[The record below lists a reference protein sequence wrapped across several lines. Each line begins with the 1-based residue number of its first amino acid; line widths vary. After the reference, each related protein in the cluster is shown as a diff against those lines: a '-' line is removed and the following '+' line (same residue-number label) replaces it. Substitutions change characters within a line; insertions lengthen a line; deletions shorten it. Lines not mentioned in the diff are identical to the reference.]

1 MNTLA
6 ELPIGEEALIVKTLG
21 HGGFRHRIMELGFV
35 RGEKVKALKN
45 APLQDPIEY
54 EIMGSH
60 VSLRRREAENIEIVP
75 LSEKE
80 HQDFDFHG
88 TLEEHIQHE
97 FDILS
102 KTITVALV
110 GNPNCGKTSFFN
122 YASGE
127 REKVGNYGGVTVDA
141 KIGTFKHKD
150 YTIHLVD
157 LPGTYSLTEYS
168 PEELYVRQYLD
179 NEQVDL
185 VLNIVNAG
193 NLERNLYLTTQLIDR
208 NQPMVMALNMYD
220 ELEQSGD
227 KLDYHTLATLLGF
240 PIVPV
245 IARTGW
251 GIDDVLEAIV
261 KVYEGKAEETKH
273 IHIRYSELIENAIE
287 AMKPLLVNQ
296 EEHPRYVALKMLEND
311 KTMLQ
316 QINQSAQKEQ
326 LLAIADKYRKQL
338 QQNYGEDISTIIS
351 DEKYGFIRGAL
362 SETLVQNKEQE
373 KKQIGYS
380 LDKILTNR
388 WLGFPILIFFLLL
401 MFEITFDLGGLLQD
415 WIEIGINKLS
425 AFTRSTLQ
433 DGMLTDLLVDGV
445 IQGAGAVLVFVPQ
458 ILILFFFIA
467 ILEDTGYMARA
478 AFIMDRVM
486 HRMGLHG
493 KSFIP
498 YIVGLGCTVPAV
510 LSARTLENPRDR
522 ILTIITLPFVSC
534 SARLPVYLVLIAAFF
549 PHHQAFILLSIYL
562 IGLVF
567 AIITSLIVG
576 EIKMKKENNPFVMEL
591 PPYRIPTL
599 RNATIHMWDKA
610 KEWLKRVSTIVLLAS
625 IIIWALGYFP
635 RHNELSEKEQL
646 EASYLG
652 KIGHIIEPVFKPM
665 GLEWRAGV
673 SLIAGCAAKEV
684 IASSMAVLYGV
695 DDINPEENNEPLA
708 QKLRSLKDSN
718 GNSVYS
724 AFSAFA
730 MMLFV
735 LLYFPCVSTLATIKS
750 EIGAGW
756 MWFTLLY
763 STILA
768 WVAATVFYQIAILF

>member
-1 MNTLA
+1 MTTLA
-6 ELPIGEEALIVKTLG
+6 DLQIGEEALIVKTLG
-21 HGGFRHRIMELGFV
+21 QGGFRHRIMELGFV

-88 TLEEHIQHE
+88 TLEEHIRHE
-97 FDILS
+97 FNELS
-102 KTITVALV
+102 RTITVALV

-122 YASGE
+122 YAAGM

-168 PEELYVRQYLD
+168 PEEMYVRDYLD
-179 NEQVDL
+179 NQPTDL

-193 NLERNLYLTTQLIDR
+193 NLERNLFLTTQLIDR
-208 NQPMVMALNMYD
+208 NQPMVMALNMWD
-220 ELEQSGD
+220 ELQQSGD
-227 KLDYHTLATLLGF
+227 TLDTDTLGKLLGF

-251 GIDDVLEAIV
+251 GIDHVLEAIV
-261 KVYEGKAEETKH
+261 SVYEGRAMETKH
-273 IHIRYSELIENAIE
+273 IHIRYSELIEQSIE
-287 AMKPLLVNQ
+287 AMRPYLNN
-296 EEHPRYVALKMLEND
+296 EIEHPRYVALKLLEAD
-311 KTMLQ
+311 KTTLNKVKD
-316 QINQSAQKEQ
+316 IPQ
-326 LLAIADKYRKQL
+326 LLTIAQEKRKL
-338 QQNYGEDISTIIS
+338 IEETYKEDISTIIS

-362 SETLVQNKEQE
+362 SETLSRNKEKE
-373 KKQIGYS
+373 KEQLGYS
-380 LDKILTNR
+380 LDKVLTNR
-388 WLGFPILIFFLLL
+388 WLGFPILILFLLL
-401 MFEITFDLGGLLQD
+401 MFEATFVFGGWLQDLIDSGIGLLSD
-415 WIEIGINKLS
+415 WVQ
-425 AFTRSTLQ
+425 TTLG

-445 IQGAGAVLVFVPQ
+445 IGGAGAVLVFVPQ

-478 AFIMDRVM
+478 AFIMDKLM

-549 PHHQAFILLSIYL
+549 PHHQALILLAIYL
-562 IGLVF
+562 IGLLF
-567 AIITSLIVG
+567 AILTSLIVG
-576 EIKMKKENNPFVMEL
+576 EVKMKKENNPFVMEL

-625 IIIWALGYFP
+625 VIIWALGYFP
-635 RHNELSEKEQL
+635 HHDDMSNTEQL
-646 EASYLG
+646 EVSYLG
-652 KIGHIIEPVFKPM
+652 KIGHTIEPVFRPM

-695 DDINPEENNEPLA
+695 DDTNPEEDNEPLA
-708 QKLRSLKDSN
+708 QKLAELTDDN
-718 GNSVYS
+718 GNLLYTPI
-724 AFSAFA
+724 AAFA

-735 LLYFPCVSTLATIKS
+735 LLYFPCISTLATIRS
-750 EIGAGW
+750 EIGRGW

-763 STILA
+763 STGLA
-768 WVAATVFYQIAILF
+768 WVVATVFYQIANLL

>member
-1 MNTLA
+1 MTTLA
-6 ELPIGEEALIVKTLG
+6 DLQIGEEALIVKTLG
-21 HGGFRHRIMELGFV
+21 QGGFRHRIMELGFV
-35 RGEKVKALKN
+35 RGERVKALKN

-88 TLEEHIQHE
+88 TLEEHIRHE
-97 FDILS
+97 FNELS
-102 KTITVALV
+102 RTITVALV

-122 YASGE
+122 YAAGM

-141 KIGTFKHKD
+141 KIGTFKYKD

-168 PEELYVRQYLD
+168 PEEMYVRDYLD
-179 NEQVDL
+179 NQPTDL

-193 NLERNLYLTTQLIDR
+193 NLERNLFLTTQLIDR
-208 NQPMVMALNMYD
+208 NQPMVMALNMWD
-220 ELEQSGD
+220 ELQQSGD
-227 KLDYHTLATLLGF
+227 TLDTDTLGKLLGF

-251 GIDDVLEAIV
+251 GIDHVLEAIV
-261 KVYEGKAEETKH
+261 SVYEGRAMETKH
-273 IHIRYSELIENAIE
+273 IHIRYSELIEQSIE
-287 AMKPLLVNQ
+287 AMRPYLNN
-296 EEHPRYVALKMLEND
+296 EIEHPRYVALKLLEAD
-311 KTMLQ
+311 KTTLNKVKD
-316 QINQSAQKEQ
+316 IPQ
-326 LLAIADKYRKQL
+326 LLTIAQEKRKL
-338 QQNYGEDISTIIS
+338 IEETYKEDISTIIS

-362 SETLVQNKEQE
+362 SETLSRNKEKE
-373 KKQIGYS
+373 KEQLGYS
-380 LDKILTNR
+380 LDKVLTNR
-388 WLGFPILIFFLLL
+388 WLGFPILILFLLL
-401 MFEITFDLGGLLQD
+401 MFEATFVFGGWLQDLIDSGIGLLSD
-415 WIEIGINKLS
+415 WVQ
-425 AFTRSTLQ
+425 TTLKA
-433 DGMLTDLLVDGV
+433 GMLTDLLVDGV
-445 IQGAGAVLVFVPQ
+445 IGGAGAVLVFVPQ

-478 AFIMDRVM
+478 AFIMDKLM

-549 PHHQAFILLSIYL
+549 PHHQALILLAIYL
-562 IGLVF
+562 IGLLF
-567 AIITSLIVG
+567 AILTSLIVG
-576 EIKMKKENNPFVMEL
+576 EVKMKKENNPFVMEL

-625 IIIWALGYFP
+625 VIIWALGYFP
-635 RHNELSEKEQL
+635 HHDDMSNTEQL
-646 EASYLG
+646 EVSYLG
-652 KIGHIIEPVFKPM
+652 KIGHTIEPVFRPM

-695 DDINPEENNEPLA
+695 DDTNPEEDNEPLA
-708 QKLRSLKDSN
+708 QKLAELTDDN
-718 GNSVYS
+718 GNLLYTPI
-724 AFSAFA
+724 AAFA

-735 LLYFPCVSTLATIKS
+735 LLYFPCISTLATIRS
-750 EIGAGW
+750 EIGRGW

-763 STILA
+763 STGLA
-768 WVAATVFYQIAILF
+768 WVVATVFYQIANLL

>member
-1 MNTLA
+1 MTTLA
-6 ELPIGEEALIVKTLG
+6 DLQIGEEALIVKTLG
-21 HGGFRHRIMELGFV
+21 QGGFRHRIMELGFV

-88 TLEEHIQHE
+88 TLEEHIRHE
-97 FDILS
+97 FNELS
-102 KTITVALV
+102 RTITVALV

-122 YASGE
+122 YAAGM

-141 KIGTFKHKD
+141 KIGTFKYKD

-168 PEELYVRQYLD
+168 PEEMYVRDYLD
-179 NEQVDL
+179 NQPTDL

-193 NLERNLYLTTQLIDR
+193 NLERNLFLTTQLIDR
-208 NQPMVMALNMYD
+208 NQPMVMALNMWD
-220 ELEQSGD
+220 ELQQSGD
-227 KLDYHTLATLLGF
+227 TLDTDTLGKLLGF

-251 GIDDVLEAIV
+251 GIDHVLEAIV
-261 KVYEGKAEETKH
+261 SVYEGRAMETKH
-273 IHIRYSELIENAIE
+273 IHIRYSELIEQSIE
-287 AMKPLLVNQ
+287 AMRPYLNN
-296 EEHPRYVALKMLEND
+296 EIEHPRYVALKLLEAD
-311 KTMLQ
+311 KTTLNKVKD
-316 QINQSAQKEQ
+316 IPQ
-326 LLAIADKYRKQL
+326 LLTIAQEKRKL
-338 QQNYGEDISTIIS
+338 IEETYKEDISTIIS

-362 SETLVQNKEQE
+362 SETLSRNKEKE
-373 KKQIGYS
+373 KEQLGYS
-380 LDKILTNR
+380 LDKVLTNR
-388 WLGFPILIFFLLL
+388 WLGFPILILFLLL
-401 MFEITFDLGGLLQD
+401 MFEATFVFGGWLQDLIDSGIGLLSD
-415 WIEIGINKLS
+415 WVQ
-425 AFTRSTLQ
+425 TTLKA
-433 DGMLTDLLVDGV
+433 GMLTDLLVDGV
-445 IQGAGAVLVFVPQ
+445 IGGAGAVLVFVPQ

-478 AFIMDRVM
+478 AFIMDKLM

-549 PHHQAFILLSIYL
+549 PHYQALILLAIYL
-562 IGLVF
+562 IGLLF
-567 AIITSLIVG
+567 AILTSLIVG
-576 EIKMKKENNPFVMEL
+576 EVKMKKENNPFVMEL

-625 IIIWALGYFP
+625 VIIWALGYFP
-635 RHNELSEKEQL
+635 HHDDMSNTEQL
-646 EASYLG
+646 EVSYLG
-652 KIGHIIEPVFKPM
+652 KIGHTIEPVFRPM

-695 DDINPEENNEPLA
+695 DDTNPEEDNEPLA
-708 QKLRSLKDSN
+708 QKLAELTDDN
-718 GNSVYS
+718 GNLLYTPI
-724 AFSAFA
+724 AAFA

-735 LLYFPCVSTLATIKS
+735 LLYFPCISTLATIRS
-750 EIGAGW
+750 EIGRGW

-763 STILA
+763 STGLA
-768 WVAATVFYQIAILF
+768 WVVATVFYQIANLF

>member
-1 MNTLA
+1 MTTLA
-6 ELPIGEEALIVKTLG
+6 DLQIGEEALIVKTLG
-21 HGGFRHRIMELGFV
+21 QGGFRHRIMELGFV

-88 TLEEHIQHE
+88 TLEEHIRHE
-97 FDILS
+97 FNELS
-102 KTITVALV
+102 RTITVALV

-122 YASGE
+122 YAAGM

-168 PEELYVRQYLD
+168 PEEMYVRDYLD
-179 NEQVDL
+179 NQPTDL

-193 NLERNLYLTTQLIDR
+193 NLERNLFLTTQLIDR
-208 NQPMVMALNMYD
+208 NQPMVMALNMWD
-220 ELEQSGD
+220 ELQQSGD
-227 KLDYHTLATLLGF
+227 TLDTDTLGKLLGF

-251 GIDDVLEAIV
+251 GIDHVLEAIV
-261 KVYEGKAEETKH
+261 SVYEGRAMETKH
-273 IHIRYSELIENAIE
+273 IHIRYSELIEQSIE
-287 AMKPLLVNQ
+287 AMRPYLNN
-296 EEHPRYVALKMLEND
+296 EIEHPRYVALKLLEAD
-311 KTMLQ
+311 KTTLNKVKD
-316 QINQSAQKEQ
+316 IPQ
-326 LLAIADKYRKQL
+326 LLTIAQEKRKL
-338 QQNYGEDISTIIS
+338 IEETYKEDISTIIS

-362 SETLVQNKEQE
+362 SETLSRNKEKE
-373 KKQIGYS
+373 KEQLGYS
-380 LDKILTNR
+380 LDKVLTNR
-388 WLGFPILIFFLLL
+388 WLGFPILILFLLL
-401 MFEITFDLGGLLQD
+401 MFEATFVFGGWLQDLIDSGIGLLSD
-415 WIEIGINKLS
+415 WVQ
-425 AFTRSTLQ
+425 TTLG

-445 IQGAGAVLVFVPQ
+445 IGGAGAVLVFVPQ

-478 AFIMDRVM
+478 AFIMDKLM

-549 PHHQAFILLSIYL
+549 PNHQALILLAIYL
-562 IGLVF
+562 IGLLF
-567 AIITSLIVG
+567 AILTSLIVG
-576 EIKMKKENNPFVMEL
+576 EVKMKKENNPFVMEL

-625 IIIWALGYFP
+625 VIIWALGYFP
-635 RHNELSEKEQL
+635 HHDDMSNTEQL
-646 EASYLG
+646 EVSYLG
-652 KIGHIIEPVFKPM
+652 KIGHTIEPVFRPM

-695 DDINPEENNEPLA
+695 DDTNPEEDNEPLA
-708 QKLRSLKDSN
+708 QKLAELTDDN
-718 GNSVYS
+718 GNLLYTPI
-724 AFSAFA
+724 AAFA

-735 LLYFPCVSTLATIKS
+735 LLYFPCISTLATIRS
-750 EIGAGW
+750 EIGRGW

-763 STILA
+763 STGLA
-768 WVAATVFYQIAILF
+768 WVVATVFYQIANLI

>member
-1 MNTLA
+1 MTTLA
-6 ELPIGEEALIVKTLG
+6 DLQIGEEALIVKTLG
-21 HGGFRHRIMELGFV
+21 QGGFRHRIMELGFV

-88 TLEEHIQHE
+88 TLEEHIRHE
-97 FDILS
+97 FNELS
-102 KTITVALV
+102 RTITVALV

-122 YASGE
+122 YAAGM

-141 KIGTFKHKD
+141 KIGTFKYKD

-168 PEELYVRQYLD
+168 PEEMYVRDYLD
-179 NEQVDL
+179 NQPTDL

-193 NLERNLYLTTQLIDR
+193 NLERNLFLTTQLIDR
-208 NQPMVMALNMYD
+208 NQPMVMALNMWD
-220 ELEQSGD
+220 ELQQSGD
-227 KLDYHTLATLLGF
+227 TLDTDTLGKLLGF

-251 GIDDVLEAIV
+251 GIDHVLEAIV
-261 KVYEGKAEETKH
+261 SVYEGRAMETKH
-273 IHIRYSELIENAIE
+273 IHIRYSELIEQSIE
-287 AMKPLLVNQ
+287 AMRPYLNN
-296 EEHPRYVALKMLEND
+296 EIEHPRYVALKLLEAD
-311 KTMLQ
+311 KTTLNKVKD
-316 QINQSAQKEQ
+316 IPQ
-326 LLAIADKYRKQL
+326 LLTIAQEKRKL
-338 QQNYGEDISTIIS
+338 IEETYKEDISTIIS

-362 SETLVQNKEQE
+362 SETLSRNKEKE
-373 KKQIGYS
+373 KEQLGYS

-388 WLGFPILIFFLLL
+388 WLGFPILILFLLL
-401 MFEITFDLGGLLQD
+401 MFEATFVFGGWLQDLIDSGIGLLSD
-415 WIEIGINKLS
+415 WVQ
-425 AFTRSTLQ
+425 TTLG

-445 IQGAGAVLVFVPQ
+445 IGGAGAVLVFVPQ

-478 AFIMDRVM
+478 AFIMDKLM

-549 PHHQAFILLSIYL
+549 PHHQALILLAIYL
-562 IGLVF
+562 IGLLF
-567 AIITSLIVG
+567 AILTSLIVG
-576 EIKMKKENNPFVMEL
+576 EVKMKKENNPFVMEL

-625 IIIWALGYFP
+625 VIIWALGYFP
-635 RHNELSEKEQL
+635 HHDDMSNTEQL
-646 EASYLG
+646 EVSYLG
-652 KIGHIIEPVFKPM
+652 KIGHTIEPVFRPM

-695 DDINPEENNEPLA
+695 DDTNPEEDNEPLA
-708 QKLRSLKDSN
+708 QKLAELTDDN
-718 GNSVYS
+718 GNLLYTPI
-724 AFSAFA
+724 AAFA

-735 LLYFPCVSTLATIKS
+735 LLYFPCISTLATIRS
-750 EIGAGW
+750 EIGRGW

-763 STILA
+763 STGLA
-768 WVAATVFYQIAILF
+768 WVVATVFYQIANLL

>member
-1 MNTLA
+1 MTTLA
-6 ELPIGEEALIVKTLG
+6 DLQIGEEALIVKTLG
-21 HGGFRHRIMELGFV
+21 QGGFRHRIMELGFV

-88 TLEEHIQHE
+88 TLEEHIRHE
-97 FDILS
+97 FNELS
-102 KTITVALV
+102 RTITVALV

-122 YASGE
+122 YAAGM

-141 KIGTFKHKD
+141 KIGTFKYKD

-168 PEELYVRQYLD
+168 PEEMYVRDYLD
-179 NEQVDL
+179 NQPTDL

-193 NLERNLYLTTQLIDR
+193 NLERNLFLTTQLIDR
-208 NQPMVMALNMYD
+208 NQPMVMALNMWD
-220 ELEQSGD
+220 ELQQSGD
-227 KLDYHTLATLLGF
+227 TLDTDTLGKLLGF

-251 GIDDVLEAIV
+251 GIDHVLEAIV
-261 KVYEGKAEETKH
+261 SVYEGRAMETKH
-273 IHIRYSELIENAIE
+273 IHIRYSELIEQSIE
-287 AMKPLLVNQ
+287 AMRPYLNN
-296 EEHPRYVALKMLEND
+296 EIEHPRYVALKLLEAD
-311 KTMLQ
+311 KTTLNKVKD
-316 QINQSAQKEQ
+316 IPQ
-326 LLAIADKYRKQL
+326 LLTIAQEKRKL
-338 QQNYGEDISTIIS
+338 IEEAYKEDISTIIS

-362 SETLVQNKEQE
+362 SETLSRNKEKE
-373 KKQIGYS
+373 KEQLGYS
-380 LDKILTNR
+380 LDKVLTNR
-388 WLGFPILIFFLLL
+388 WLGFPILILFLLL
-401 MFEITFDLGGLLQD
+401 MFEATFVFGGWLQDLIDSGIGLLSD
-415 WIEIGINKLS
+415 WVQ
-425 AFTRSTLQ
+425 TTLG

-445 IQGAGAVLVFVPQ
+445 IGGAGAVLVFVPQ

-478 AFIMDRVM
+478 AFIMDKLM

-549 PHHQAFILLSIYL
+549 PHHQALILLAIYL
-562 IGLVF
+562 IGLLF
-567 AIITSLIVG
+567 AILTSLIVG
-576 EIKMKKENNPFVMEL
+576 EVKMKKENNPFVMEL

-625 IIIWALGYFP
+625 VIIWALGYFP
-635 RHNELSEKEQL
+635 HHDDMSNTEQL
-646 EASYLG
+646 EVSYLG
-652 KIGHIIEPVFKPM
+652 KIGHTIEPVFRPM

-695 DDINPEENNEPLA
+695 DDTNPEEDNESLA
-708 QKLRSLKDSN
+708 QKLAELTDDN
-718 GNSVYS
+718 GNLLYTPI
-724 AFSAFA
+724 AAFA

-735 LLYFPCVSTLATIKS
+735 LLYFPCISTLATIRS
-750 EIGAGW
+750 EIGRGW

-763 STILA
+763 STGLA
-768 WVAATVFYQIAILF
+768 WVVATVFYQIANLI

>member
-1 MNTLA
+1 MTTLA
-6 ELPIGEEALIVKTLG
+6 DLQIGEEALIVKTLG
-21 HGGFRHRIMELGFV
+21 QGGFRHRIMELGFV

-88 TLEEHIQHE
+88 TLEEHIRHE
-97 FDILS
+97 FNELS
-102 KTITVALV
+102 RTITVALV

-122 YASGE
+122 YAAGMH
-127 REKVGNYGGVTVDA
+127 EKVGNYGGVTVDA

-168 PEELYVRQYLD
+168 PEEMYVRDYLD
-179 NEQVDL
+179 NQPTDL

-193 NLERNLYLTTQLIDR
+193 NLERNLFLTTQLIDR
-208 NQPMVMALNMYD
+208 NQPMVMALNMWD
-220 ELEQSGD
+220 ELQQSGD
-227 KLDYHTLATLLGF
+227 ALDTDTLGKLLGF

-251 GIDDVLEAIV
+251 GIDHVLEAIV
-261 KVYEGKAEETKH
+261 SVYEGRAMETKH
-273 IHIRYSELIENAIE
+273 IHIRYSELIEQSIE
-287 AMKPLLVNQ
+287 AMRPYLNN
-296 EEHPRYVALKMLEND
+296 EIEHPRYVALKLLEAD
-311 KTMLQ
+311 KTTLNKVKD
-316 QINQSAQKEQ
+316 IPQ
-326 LLAIADKYRKQL
+326 LLTIAQEKRKL
-338 QQNYGEDISTIIS
+338 IEETYKEDISTIIS

-362 SETLVQNKEQE
+362 SETLSRNKEKE
-373 KKQIGYS
+373 KEQLGYS

-388 WLGFPILIFFLLL
+388 WLGFPILILFLLL
-401 MFEITFDLGGLLQD
+401 MFEATFVFGGWLQNLIDSGIGLLSD
-415 WIEIGINKLS
+415 WVQ
-425 AFTRSTLQ
+425 TTLKA
-433 DGMLTDLLVDGV
+433 GMLTDLLVDGV
-445 IQGAGAVLVFVPQ
+445 IGGAGAVLVFVPQ

-478 AFIMDRVM
+478 AFIMDKLM

-549 PHHQAFILLSIYL
+549 PHHQALILLAIYL
-562 IGLVF
+562 IGLLF
-567 AIITSLIVG
+567 AILTSLIVG
-576 EIKMKKENNPFVMEL
+576 EVKMKKENNPFVMEL

-625 IIIWALGYFP
+625 VIIWALGYFP
-635 RHNELSEKEQL
+635 HHDDMSNTEQL
-646 EASYLG
+646 KVSYLG
-652 KIGHIIEPVFKPM
+652 KIGHTIEPVFRPM

-695 DDINPEENNEPLA
+695 DDTNPEEDNEPLA
-708 QKLRSLKDSN
+708 QKLAELTDDN
-718 GNSVYS
+718 GNLLYTPI
-724 AFSAFA
+724 AAFA

-735 LLYFPCVSTLATIKS
+735 LLYFPCISTLATIRS
-750 EIGAGW
+750 EIGRGW

-763 STILA
+763 STGLA
-768 WVAATVFYQIAILF
+768 WVVATVFYQIANLL